1 MQWLKKKALEMTLLA
16 HLWIEKKNYAG
27 LLFSVAKD
35 VIYKSSHHAVLSLC
49 TAKLF
54 QFRNVFPFDVLHFCM
69 DIGGY
74 FCFCFKSR

>member
-1 MQWLKKKALEMTLLA
+1 MVEKKKALEMTLLA

-35 VIYKSSHHAVLSLC
+35 VIYKSSHHAVLSLF

-54 QFRNVFPFDVLHFCM
+54 QFRNVFPFDVLHFLH
-69 DIGGY
+69 GY
-74 FCFCFKSR
+74 RRVFLFLFQV